1 MYHNC
6 FEHVVSTGNT
16 DMFDVIRKVK
26 RLLGMRP
33 KHSVPLV
40 QYRLGALGLIPVT
53 GGFGLYTIFTLTTML
68 RQQVNHFDI
77 EQGNI
82 G

>member
-1 MYHNC
+1 MVVAQWS
-6 FEHVVSTGNT
+6 EHWQ
-16 DMFDVIRKVK
+16 
-26 RLLGMRP
+26 L
-33 KHSVPLV
+33 
-40 QYRLGALGLIPVT
+40 RLGALGLIPVT
-53 GGFGLYTIFTLTTML
+53 GGFALYTIFTLTTVL